1 MAAIPSGP
9 ARRRLPPPQHSQSF
23 GFRYMK
29 DVLIERHASDLL
41 PAGFDPIEA
50 MRILTEYL
58 RTLEIS
64 YNELVNKST
73 VNQRQMEAALRA
85 ANKANDDLEQEKE
98 RLTRDL
104 LALSSQVEDLENH
117 LNTANHKLANFEK
130 QSKKLY
136 RDNEELEN
144 KLAKKENDNS
154 FYLGEVER
162 LRHDYEVVSSNV
174 ASVNNRA
181 DELERRLAAE
191 RNQIL
196 TSEKEC
202 RRLGSLLSESQS
214 KVAIL
219 DQKLQE
225 QEMGHM
231 DDVRKLGEKMASD
244 TKHEVSL
251 LKKRLKMAVTPEL
264 EDLEKLSR
272 EKLSAELA
280 SNLKALINRFISKL
294 EQVGFDVTAAK

>member
-1 MAAIPSGP
+1 
-9 ARRRLPPPQHSQSF
+9 
-23 GFRYMK
+23 MK
-29 DVLIERHASDLL
+29 EEIIERHASDFL
-41 PAGFDPIEA
+41 PSGFDPIEA

-73 VNQRQMEAALRA
+73 LNQRNMDAALRA
-85 ANKANDDLEQEKE
+85 ANKTNDDLEQEKE

-104 LALSSQVEDLENH
+104 MALSNQVEELENH
-117 LNTANHKLANFEK
+117 LSTANHKLSNFEK
-130 QSKKLY
+130 QSKKLH

-154 FYLGEVER
+154 FYIAEVER
-162 LRHDYEVVSSNV
+162 LRHDYEAVNSSIT
-174 ASVNNRA
+174 SVNNRA

-202 RRLGSLLSESQS
+202 RRLSSLLSESQS
-214 KVAIL
+214 KTQIL
-219 DQKLQE
+219 EQKLLE
-225 QEMGHM
+225 RDTVHGDEIK
-231 DDVRKLGEKMASD
+231 KLNEKMGAD
-244 TKHEVSL
+244 AKHEVGL
-251 LKKRLKMAVTPEL
+251 LRKRVKMAITPEL

-272 EKLSAELA
+272 DKLSAELA
-280 SNLKALINRFISKL
+280 SNLKALISRFISKL
-294 EQVGFDVTAAK
+294 EQVGFDVTTAK